1 MNKIT
6 RKKFNELVDQEV
18 KEQFKMGKW
27 HKSEIPEIEK
37 DIIEE
42 FESLYEVV
50 E

>member
-6 RKKFNELVDQEV
+6 IKKFNELVDQEV

-27 HKSEIPEIEK
+27 HKSEIPEIEEAA
-37 DIIEE
+37 IEY